1 MIKIKKK
8 TTTFKRHH
16 SDRYK
21 RVKISWRKP
30 KGIDNC
36 VRRRFKGK
44 TIMPNIGFGTNKKIR
59 NISKN
64 GLIKV
69 QVFNTKDL
77 NMLLMSN
84 RKFEAEI
91 GKKVGAKKRSEI
103 LLTSSERKEPFF
115 VVKTRS
121 SSGNHNSKVA
131 QDWRYI
137 TFQQGKE

>member
-103 LLTSSERKEPFF
+103 LTKALNLDIK
-115 VVKTRS
+115 
-121 SSGNHNSKVA
+121 
-131 QDWRYI
+131 I
-137 TFQQGKE
+137 TNPQRAFNTNDKIL